1 MVPHRKVIYKPKNDQ
16 YDLRP
21 DGSLLCG
28 PGCFS
33 KANVLKKRFLEEKA
47 AISFSIKHRVQDSQE
62 PYACEYCKGFH
73 LTHKETKL
81 KRGKKQ

>member
-1 MVPHRKVIYKPKNDQ
+1 MVVPRKLRVNKPKNFQ

-33 KANVLKKRFLEEKA
+33 TLNVLKIRFLDLKSA
-47 AISFSIKHRVQDSQE
+47 QHYVKTAPRSKNQV

-73 LTHKETKL
+73 LTRLPK
-81 KRGKKQ
+81 